1 MAQRQRRQLAAI
13 LFTDMA
19 GYTALMAK
27 DEVLANK
34 LRIRHREVLKKYHKL
49 HNGEIIQYFGDGT
62 LSIFP
67 SALEAVDCAVNI
79 QLEFQEDP
87 KIRMVRTK

>member
-1 MAQRQRRQLAAI
+1 MARRQLAAI

-27 DEVLANK
+27 DEVLAHQ
-34 LRIRHREVLKKYHKL
+34 LRIRHREVLNKYHTL

-67 SALEAVDCAVNI
+67 SALEVVTCAVNI
-79 QLEFQEDP
+79 
-87 KIRMVRTK
+87 